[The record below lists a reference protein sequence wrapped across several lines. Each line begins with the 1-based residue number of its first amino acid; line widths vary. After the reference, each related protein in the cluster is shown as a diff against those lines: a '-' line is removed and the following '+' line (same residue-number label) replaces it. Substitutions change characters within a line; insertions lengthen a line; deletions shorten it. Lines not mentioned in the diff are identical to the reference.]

1 MVLLSKE
8 ARTMRWAEIS
18 LSRPLSGQALIKEER
33 RQAGVPSSITRG
45 VLARTLVGDRAG
57 VS

>member
-8 ARTMRWAEIS
+8 APTMGWAEIS
-18 LSRPLSGQALIKEER
+18 QARPLSDQALIEEER

-45 VLARTLVGDRAG
+45 VLARTLLGDRA
-57 VS
+57 